1 MYSQAVKRAELER
14 RLRALEWYH
23 HSEGGRHSVWAH
35 PTKLHKLYIP
45 RHPIVNMNTARSI
58 LRDAER

>member
-1 MYSQAVKRAELER
+1 MKRGEVER
-14 RLRALEWYH
+14 RLKVLGWYP

-35 PTKLHKLYIP
+35 PVKLHKLYVP
-45 RHPIVNMNTARSI
+45 RHPIINMNTARSI